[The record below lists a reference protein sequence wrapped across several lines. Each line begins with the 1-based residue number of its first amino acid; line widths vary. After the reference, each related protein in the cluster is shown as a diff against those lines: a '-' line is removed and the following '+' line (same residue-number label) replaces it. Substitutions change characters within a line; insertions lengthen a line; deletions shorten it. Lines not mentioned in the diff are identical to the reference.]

1 MNIVVDGYNIC
12 YKTTGTGDK
21 TVVILQGWGTD
32 LGVYDSVAGVIDGSR
47 YRGGLYPVGGKER
60 VFCQPSGSEERL
72 RPSLC
77 ILCDP
82 FPGGRIS
89 GGSDGQQYSI

>member
-47 YRGGLYPVGGKER
+47 YPRILQVLIPLYNGDYKDHDWN
-60 VFCQPSGSEERL
+60 
-72 RPSLC
+72 
-77 ILCDP
+77 ILLSVHHADE
-82 FPGGRIS
+82 
-89 GGSDGQQYSI
+89 

>member
-12 YKTTGTGDK
+12 YKITGTGDK

-47 YRGGLYPVGGKER
+47 YRVIQ
-60 VFCQPSGSEERL
+60 F
-72 RPSLC
+72 
-77 ILCDP
+77 D
-82 FPGGRIS
+82 FPGF
-89 GGSDGQQYSI
+89 GGGVSMADVQKLVDRLNAMEE

>member
-32 LGVYDSVAGVIDGSR
+32 LGVYDSVALPIFAIVVNSQR
-47 YRGGLYPVGGKER
+47 NREKKAANETAMVKM
-60 VFCQPSGSEERL
+60 V
-72 RPSLC
+72 
-77 ILCDP
+77 
-82 FPGGRIS
+82 RI
-89 GGSDGQQYSI
+89 

>member
-47 YRGGLYPVGGKER
+47 YRVIQFDFPASAAAMNRRNPGMWTD
-60 VFCQPSGSEERL
+60 L
-72 RPSLC
+72 RIFSADLWK
-77 ILCDP
+77 
-82 FPGGRIS
+82 
-89 GGSDGQQYSI
+89 

>member
-47 YRGGLYPVGGKER
+47 YRVISLISRASAAAMNRRNPGMWTD
-60 VFCQPSGSEERL
+60 L
-72 RPSLC
+72 RIFSADLWK
-77 ILCDP
+77 
-82 FPGGRIS
+82 
-89 GGSDGQQYSI
+89 

>member
-32 LGVYDSVAGVIDGSR
+32 LGVYDSVAGVIDGR
-47 YRGGLYPVGGKER
+47 RNPGMWTD
-60 VFCQPSGSEERL
+60 L
-72 RPSLC
+72 RIFSADLWK
-77 ILCDP
+77 
-82 FPGGRIS
+82 
-89 GGSDGQQYSI
+89 

>member
-47 YRGGLYPVGGKER
+47 YRVIQ
-60 VFCQPSGSEERL
+60 F
-72 RPSLC
+72 
-77 ILCDP
+77 D
-82 FPGGRIS
+82 FPG
-89 GGSDGQQYSI
+89 

>member
-47 YRGGLYPVGGKER
+47 YRVIQ
-60 VFCQPSGSEERL
+60 F
-72 RPSLC
+72 
-77 ILCDP
+77 D
-82 FPGGRIS
+82 FPGFREPRMVLTTPIGVLKLS
-89 GGSDGQQYSI
+89 GVTSTLYFSCKSVCK

>member
-32 LGVYDSVAGVIDGSR
+32 LGVYDSVAGAIDGSR
-47 YRGGLYPVGGKER
+47 YRVIQ
-60 VFCQPSGSEERL
+60 F
-72 RPSLC
+72 
-77 ILCDP
+77 D
-82 FPGGRIS
+82 FPGFGAAMNRRNLGCGRIADFFCRFMEVMQVKQATSS
-89 GGSDGQQYSI
+89 GIPTVAA

>member
-47 YRGGLYPVGGKER
+47 YRAAVYHTGYGIIHSQIRTPAL
-60 VFCQPSGSEERL
+60 
-72 RPSLC
+72 
-77 ILCDP
+77 
-82 FPGGRIS
+82 
-89 GGSDGQQYSI
+89 

>member
-32 LGVYDSVAGVIDGSR
+32 LGASADIFQAGID
-47 YRGGLYPVGGKER
+47 E
-60 VFCQPSGSEERL
+60 
-72 RPSLC
+72 
-77 ILCDP
+77 I
-82 FPGGRIS
+82 
-89 GGSDGQQYSI
+89 